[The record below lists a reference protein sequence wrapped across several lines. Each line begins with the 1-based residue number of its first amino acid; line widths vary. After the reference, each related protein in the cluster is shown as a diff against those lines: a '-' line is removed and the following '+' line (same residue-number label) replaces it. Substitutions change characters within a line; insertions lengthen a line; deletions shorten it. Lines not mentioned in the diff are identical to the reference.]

1 MVRKRQNGLVPR
13 HFYKDGEQSRIKE
26 ERQESE
32 RGEERERQESERE
45 RNQERREREESVEKR
60 VDNII
65 LINNNLN
72 N

>member
-1 MVRKRQNGLVPR
+1 VVRKRQHELERFWNGEKNRL
-13 HFYKDGEQSRIKE
+13 KE
-26 ERQESE
+26 ERQENE
-32 RGEERERQESERE
+32 RGEERERLESENVK
-45 RNQERREREESVEKR
+45 NQERKEREESVEKR